1 MGLTLPTQMDGYVAK
16 IRENGKLIAATA
28 SAIIAVSAAIATFA
42 SGSGGID
49 KLRAEDN
56 MDWNGPV
63 GLLDSDYQHLVT
75 VGKINRASRVND
87 YVAGDVRDP
96 MVAPSGALKTV
107 KPVQAADV
115 ATTPEPT
122 TLPNMWLSGIIWDE
136 ENPIVMIDGLDLRVG
151 DRIKGARVVEIR
163 IDSVVLSFA
172 SKEYVLTV
180 D

>member
-1 MGLTLPTQMDGYVAK
+1 MGLILPTQMTGYVAK
-16 IRENGKLIAATA
+16 IRENGKLVAATT
-28 SAIIAVSAAIATFA
+28 SAIIAITAAVATFV
-42 SGSGGID
+42 SGSGGVD
-49 KLRAEDN
+49 NLHAEDN
-56 MDWNGPV
+56 VLWNGPV

-75 VGKINRASRVND
+75 VGKIDRASRPNE

-96 MVAPSGALKTV
+96 MVAPPGALKSAP
-107 KPVQAADV
+107 PVQTGDAVKAP
-115 ATTPEPT
+115 APT

-163 IDSVVLSFA
+163 IDSVVLSYA